1 MGEAKPGGRPRFMPG
16 ASRCVGCGVMTDN
29 DKMVRFVMKGKR
41 KVKRCPICY
50 TAWARLRPPR
60 PLT

>member
-1 MGEAKPGGRPRFMPG
+1 MPG